1 MIYSAAIH
9 AALVCIGTGE
19 PEIAVNDPLP
29 PIENSAISPEPLSA
43 TWRTS
48 PDWSMATKAGEVPVA
63 NGEPWICDKLP
74 DRQNRDIVA
83 ALICHKK
90 NFPLASTA
98 RAPGALPTWEEAFPG
113 ERVETLARKTRTA
126 V

>member
-83 ALICHKK
+83 ALICHKQE
-90 NFPLASTA
+90 LSACIHRESA
-98 RAPGALPTWEEAFPG
+98 W
-113 ERVETLARKTRTA
+113 RTA
-126 V
+126 NLGRGIPR